1 MPGDAFEPFHLR
13 DFTDLSAEA
22 EAPAADASEEGHAES
37 FEPLDLSSR
46 EIDTTSFEL
55 QEQQLTDDQKVSL
68 STHFSNESFTREDSL
83 LTNAESYAAT
93 VREGAELYR
102 QQLVAQVEAENQKAR
117 KLRQETEQI
126 RAQAD
131 EERVRM
137 IREAEAE
144 VQAIKDQAY
153 GEGFEQGRL
162 EGLEQRYQE
171 AAPLVEQSEQVLEQ
185 LRGLRHLVRFQAEQE
200 LVQLSVVIAK
210 KVVIE
215 ELQVNPEVIIGITQ
229 AALKELHS
237 KGKIIAYLHP
247 DCYDF
252 LKNSGANLE
261 QFLDEEQ
268 SLTLKP
274 SADVQPG
281 AVSIESDEE
290 VVNHSFQ
297 NQFEELENL
306 LSQKLLERY
315 ARMNDVDMDAYDFGG
330 GTATSG
336 EPPALAEDPAGE
348 PA

>member
-22 EAPAADASEEGHAES
+22 EAREAEAPGTAPHANDFS
-37 FEPLDLSSR
+37 PLDL
-46 EIDTTSFEL
+46 TSHEL
-55 QEQQLTDDQKVSL
+55 DPESLIPQEQQLTDDQKVAL
-68 STHFSNESFTREDSL
+68 STTFSNESFTREDSL

-102 QQLVAQVEAENQKAR
+102 QQLVAQAEAENQKAR
-117 KLRQETEQI
+117 RLRQEAEQL
-126 RAQAD
+126 RVQAE

-137 IREAEAE
+137 LREAEAE

-162 EGLEQRYQE
+162 DGMEQRYQE
-171 AAPLVEQSEQVLEQ
+171 SAPIAEQSEQVLEQ

-215 ELQVNPEVIIGITQ
+215 ELQVNPDVIIGITQ

-237 KGKIIAYLHP
+237 KGKIIVYLHP
-247 DCYDF
+247 DCYDY
-252 LKNSGANLE
+252 LQKSGADLE
-261 QFLDEEQ
+261 RFLDEEQ
-268 SLTLKP
+268 ALTLKASP
-274 SADVQPG
+274 DIQPG

-297 NQFEELENL
+297 HQFEELENL

-315 ARMNDVDMDAYDFGG
+315 ARMNDVDMDAYDFGPPVASAPEAAPAE
-330 GTATSG
+330 GT
-336 EPPALAEDPAGE
+336 EE